1 MGRDHLHLK
10 TLKRMIGVV
19 VSTSMDRTAVVAIP
33 RLRMHRRT
41 QRITK
46 QVTRFFCHD
55 NHEICGV
62 GDKVE
67 IKFCGQVSK
76 KKFWTV
82 IDILQRFPQLEGEP
96 FPQSRLLKP
105 PVVSVEEAASTFAP
119 TLEQTLPLRKP
130 SNQLFTRS
138 ARFPRFEGVP
148 SGAALPLKG
157 AKTSVTEMETAHDP
171 SFLEAKARRR
181 KSSKEAVASGA
192 NIDTGAATAV
202 EVNLAAA
209 AGPGAAV
216 RAAPL
221 R

>member
-1 MGRDHLHLK
+1 MPRDHLHLR

-41 QRITK
+41 QRIMK

-55 NHEICGV
+55 AHEVCGV

-82 IDILQRFPQLEGEP
+82 IDILSRFPQLGGEP
-96 FPQSRLLKP
+96 FPQSRLKSP
-105 PVVSVEEAASTFAP
+105 PQMSVPE
-119 TLEQTLPLRKP
+119 
-130 SNQLFTRS
+130 
-138 ARFPRFEGVP
+138 
-148 SGAALPLKG
+148 
-157 AKTSVTEMETAHDP
+157 
-171 SFLEAKARRR
+171 
-181 KSSKEAVASGA
+181 
-192 NIDTGAATAV
+192 
-202 EVNLAAA
+202 AAA
-209 AGPGAAV
+209 AASS
-216 RAAPL
+216 PL